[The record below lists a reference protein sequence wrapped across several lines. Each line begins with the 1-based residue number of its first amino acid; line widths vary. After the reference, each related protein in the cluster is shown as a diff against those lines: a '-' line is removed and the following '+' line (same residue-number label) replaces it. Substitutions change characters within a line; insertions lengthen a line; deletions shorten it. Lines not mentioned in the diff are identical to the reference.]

1 MKSLGKFP
9 DPFIAEISGQPEALR
24 RAADGLADQ
33 ARQLGA
39 LADRRGGVLVFAG
52 MGSSY
57 DACYPAVTTLGR
69 HGTTAFMV
77 DAAELLHFRL
87 GMFGAPDDVVFV
99 SQSGESAE
107 TVRAAEELRTR
118 SDGPRIFAVTNDPT
132 SSLADAAEITLQTNA
147 GEESGPSTITF
158 AAALVVVGAVAQ
170 AALGTRPNDVAQR
183 IALEADRTADTI
195 AGLVA
200 DRALPD
206 RLVAWH
212 GGRATTVILGR
223 GAARAAAEMGALTIK
238 EAAGMPVESLQAAQF
253 RHGPLELAGPDLA
266 AIVLATEPETAE
278 LDLELGA
285 ELARLGSAVLLVT
298 TDGPAP
304 VGAMS
309 MSIPIGSLDRL
320 LSPAAAVV
328 PAQLLAW
335 RLSVTSGRTPGS
347 YVHASKVTTRE

>member
-1 MKSLGKFP
+1 
-9 DPFIAEISGQPEALR
+9 
-24 RAADGLADQ
+24 
-33 ARQLGA
+33 
-39 LADRRGGVLVFAG
+39 

-87 GMFGAPDDVVFV
+87 GMLGTRDDVVFV

-107 TVRAAEELRTR
+107 TVRAAEELRGR

-147 GEESGPSTITF
+147 GEESGPSTMTF

-170 AALGTRPNDVAQR
+170 AALGTRPDDVAQR
-183 IALEADRTADTI
+183 IALEADMTASAIDDLL
-195 AGLVA
+195 GHVE
-200 DRALPD
+200 LPD
-206 RLVAWH
+206 DLVTWH
-212 GGRATTVILGR
+212 GGRATTVILAR
-223 GAARAAAEMGALTIK
+223 GGARAAAEMGALTIK

-253 RHGPLELAGPDLA
+253 RHGPFELAGPDLA

-278 LDLELGA
+278 LDRELAADLTKLGA
-285 ELARLGSAVLLVT
+285 AVLLVT
-298 TDGPAP
+298 ADGPAP
-304 VGAMS
+304 VDT
-309 MSIPIGSLDRL
+309 MSIAIGSLDRL
-320 LSPAAAVV
+320 LSPSAAVV

-335 RLSVTSGRTPGS
+335 RLSLTSGRTPGS

>member
-77 DAAELLHFRL
+77 DAAELVHFRL
-87 GMFGAPDDVVFV
+87 RMLGTRDDVVFV

-147 GEESGPSTITF
+147 GEESGPSTMTF
-158 AAALVVVGAVAQ
+158 AAALVLVGAVAQ
-170 AALGTRPNDVAQR
+170 AALGTRPDDVAER
-183 IALEADRTADTI
+183 IALEADMTASAIDDLLSH
-195 AGLVA
+195 GE
-200 DRALPD
+200 LPD
-206 RLVAWH
+206 DLVTWH
-212 GGRATTVILGR
+212 GGRATTVILAR
-223 GAARAAAEMGALTIK
+223 GGARAAAEMGALTLK
-238 EAAGMPVESLQAAQF
+238 EAVGMPVESLQAAQF
-253 RHGPLELAGPDLA
+253 RHGPLELAGPGLA
-266 AIVLATEPETAE
+266 AMVLATEPETRD
-278 LDLELGA
+278 LDLAMAADLRSLGA
-285 ELARLGSAVLLVT
+285 AVWT
-298 TDGPAP
+298 ITAGAPAP
-304 VGAMS
+304 GATDVG
-309 MSIPIGSLDRL
+309 PLDRL

-328 PAQLLAW
+328 LAQLLAW
-335 RLSVTSGRTPGS
+335 RLAILAGREPGS
-347 YVHASKVTTRE
+347 YRHAAKVTLHE